1 MSYSHYNLQNHA
13 FKVFAP
19 LLLKT
24 GVKQLLTA
32 SPFNMGYLT
41 NRTPAWHPAPAKMVS
56 LKDNQLLKLAENW
69 PGGLPNLA
77 LGYALR
83 RDSGVMADVPTVAGF
98 SRTSEVHE
106 AVSVWH
112 EVMSGVSSTRHDLEL
127 AVIQAVAEWRNYSW
141 KSPPK

>member
-1 MSYSHYNLQNHA
+1 MSYSHYNLQNHT